1 MATETCTRSLMTN
14 ALTTMPGD
22 NRIPRPRILVAGLGN
37 VLLQDDGVGVHA
49 VREICKHRHSGVVV
63 AEVGTAV
70 FDALH
75 LLEWADKIL
84 VIDAMKAGHPPGTI
98 YLLAGDSV
106 EQRPSQTSLH
116 ELSLLSALNFIPRD
130 LNPEIMVLGIEPEKI
145 DYCLE
150 LTPLLRAGLPRVVQ
164 EAKNIFNRWKQQTGI
179 VRLPT
184 VTAVL

>member
-1 MATETCTRSLMTN
+1 MAMETCTRSHRTN
-14 ALTTMPGD
+14 TLTMPRD

-98 YLLAGDSV
+98 YLLAGDDV
-106 EQRPSQTSLH
+106 EKRGTPTSLH
-116 ELSLLSALNFIPRD
+116 ELSLISVLNFIPRSSS
-130 LNPEIMVLGIEPEKI
+130 PESTILGIEPDTI
-145 DYCLE
+145 DYGLE
-150 LTPLLRAGLPRVVQ
+150 LTPLLRA
-164 EAKNIFNRWKQQTGI
+164 
-179 VRLPT
+179 RLPL
-184 VTAVL
+184 VLQATKNLVNHWKPNSFPLLSAGSL

>member
-1 MATETCTRSLMTN
+1 MTHTM
-14 ALTTMPGD
+14 TTMSRD
-22 NRIPRPRILVAGLGN
+22 DRKQSPRILVVGLGN

-75 LLEWADKIL
+75 LLEWADKVL

-98 YLLAGDSV
+98 YFLAGDSV
-106 EQRPSQTSLH
+106 EQRRSQTSLH
-116 ELSLLSALNFIPRD
+116 ELNLLSAFNFIPRD
-130 LNPEIMVLGIEPEKI
+130 RNPEIMVLGVEPEII

-150 LTPLLRAGLPRVVQ
+150 LTPFLRAMLPRVLQ
-164 EAKNIFNRWKQQTGI
+164 EAKSIVDRWKQQAGI
-179 VRLPT
+179 VDLPT
-184 VTAVL
+184 VPAVP